1 MCPLNLTAKLNVN
14 VSKTVYCKHN
24 SVSLHSSHALAST
37 TETDKELSAGAEMSN
52 LPQPIMEE
60 DAVTENQHAEA
71 TESTDDDND
80 DDDDDDGIDDDENS
94 DDSHNETDDVIIE
107 NDLEIQEF

>member
-37 TETDKELSAGAEMSN
+37 ETDQELSAGAEMSN

-80 DDDDDDGIDDDENS
+80 DDDDDDDGN
-94 DDSHNETDDVIIE
+94 N
-107 NDLEIQEF
+107 NDINNNFIYTAPFLCSGCVYT